1 MADTSLPAAAP
12 AVAALAEAAAG
23 PPVRPGG
30 RGRRIAW
37 AVLTYTLLTLGALVM
52 VLPFLD
58 MLLGA
63 LRTPAERLARPP
75 VYWPRDPQWGNF
87 VRVFDELPL
96 LRWLANSLGVTAAIT
111 VLQILTSAMGGYAL
125 AKFHFR
131 GRLGMFRFAVG
142 AQMFPFFIFLIPWF
156 FILRYFPLVGGNNLL
171 GVGGMGLL
179 GSYAALVLPFAVSWY
194 GIFLMRQFFLA
205 IPDELLDAAR
215 MDGAGEFYIFFR
227 IALPLVGSGLAT
239 LAIFVFLYHWNEV
252 LWTMTV
258 TRTAP
263 DLQTLPV
270 GIYLLRG
277 AFEQEATKSLQQAAI
292 CVSVLPVLIVFL
304 ALQRYYVASVT
315 SGSVKG

>member
-1 MADTSLPAAAP
+1 MADAAIPAASPAP
-12 AVAALAEAAAG
+12 AVMAAAVAEAAGRPRSSRAG
-23 PPVRPGG
+23 WSLLKYG
-30 RGRRIAW
+30 
-37 AVLTYTLLTLGALVM
+37 LLTLGALIMLV
-52 VLPFLD
+52 PFLD
-58 MLLGA
+58 MVLGA

-87 VRVFDELPL
+87 VRIFDEIPIA
-96 LRWLANSLGVTAAIT
+96 RWMVNSLAVTLAIT
-111 VLQILTSAMGGYAL
+111 MLQLVTSAMAGYAL
-125 AKFHFR
+125 AKYRFPGR
-131 GRLGMFRFAVG
+131 GAAFQFTLA

-156 FILRYFPLVGGNNLL
+156 FILRAFPLAGGNDWL
-171 GVGGMGLL
+171 GQGGFGLL
-179 GSYAALVLPFAVSWY
+179 GTYAALILPFAVTWY
-194 GIFLMRQFFLA
+194 GIFLMRQFFMA

-263 DLQTLPV
+263 DLQTVPV

-277 AFEQEATKSLQQAAI
+277 AFEREEIKSLQQAAI
-292 CVSVLPVLIVFL
+292 VVSIIPVVIVFI

>member
-1 MADTSLPAAAP
+1 MAESSIPAAAP
-12 AVAALAEAAAG
+12 GLAAVEAAAHA
-23 PPVRPGG
+23 PAPRRAV
-30 RGRRIAW
+30 GRRRIW
-37 AVLTYTLLTLGALVM
+37 TVLKYVALALGALIV

-75 VYWPRDPQWGNF
+75 VYWPRDPQWANF
-87 VRVFDELPL
+87 ARVFDDLPL
-96 LRWLANSLGVTAAIT
+96 ARWMVNSLGITLAIT
-111 VLQILTSAMGGYAL
+111 LLQLLTSAMAGYAL
-125 AKFHFR
+125 AKYHFP
-131 GRLGMFRFAVG
+131 GRQGFFRFALG
-142 AQMFPFFIFLIPWF
+142 AQMFPFFVFLIPWF
-156 FILRYFPLVGGNNLL
+156 LILRYLPFMGGNDWT
-171 GVGGMGLL
+171 GQGGTGLL
-179 GSYAALVLPFAVSWY
+179 GTYAALILPFAVSWY

-215 MDGAGEFYIFFR
+215 MDGAGEAWIFFR

-277 AFEQEATKSLQQAAI
+277 AYEREETKSLQQAAVL
-292 CVSVLPVLIVFL
+292 VSVLPVIIVFL
-304 ALQRYYVASVT
+304 LLQRYYVASVT